1 MEVLMA
7 AIYVDHSVLHK
18 DGLLSF
24 ASLVRFPSGACSE
37 VSGTAEVDDYE
48 NALDF
53 SMLPLIHSLPQGC
66 SINFVIPKETTPR
79 EARLLVSSFS
89 RRAISIRVLYEP
101 AVVPVKDLPIF
112 MSALPLRIQ
121 VHRAWNR
128 MEKFPAGARMSLS
141 GKRSVS
147 PAWMDRTA

>member
-48 NALDF
+48 N
-53 SMLPLIHSLPQGC
+53 SLPQGC

-141 GKRSVS
+141 GKRYVS